1 MSNKN
6 PNVTNTIAEDAFN
19 DIKDVVFST
28 TDQLISLAEKHKV
41 PILTM
46 LDFYCSF
53 YTFIVDSVKQ
63 KQEESQ
69 QEDSKEEDNADA
81 SDKD

>member
-1 MSNKN
+1 MSDKN

-53 YTFIVDSVKQ
+53 YTFIVDSVRQ
-63 KQEESQ
+63 KQEEDQ
-69 QEDSKEEDNADA
+69 QEENKEEDNTNA
-81 SDKD
+81 SDED